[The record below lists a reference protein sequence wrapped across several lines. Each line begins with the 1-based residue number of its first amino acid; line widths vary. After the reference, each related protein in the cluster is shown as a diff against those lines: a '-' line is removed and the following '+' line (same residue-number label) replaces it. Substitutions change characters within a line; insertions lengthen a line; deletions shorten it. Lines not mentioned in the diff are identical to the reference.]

1 MTPVVVK
8 YTVDDSDTI
17 MDLLLCSVHSL
28 SQVSDSGIV
37 PAKLKIEVF
46 HDFIKVSL
54 NKILSIIGRTQT
66 GKLKADRQ

>member
-37 PAKLKIEVF
+37 PAKLKTVF
-46 HDFIKVSL
+46 LYDFNKISL
-54 NKILSIIGRTQT
+54 NKIWSVIGRTQT
-66 GKLKADRQ
+66 SKLKADRQ